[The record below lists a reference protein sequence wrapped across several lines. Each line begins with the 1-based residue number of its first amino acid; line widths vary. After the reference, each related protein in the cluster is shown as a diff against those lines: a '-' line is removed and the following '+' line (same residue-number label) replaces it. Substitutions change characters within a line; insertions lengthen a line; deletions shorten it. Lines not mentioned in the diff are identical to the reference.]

1 MKKLFAILVMLLP
14 AMLMAQK
21 QVINDP
27 NVQARQVSSFH
38 AIKVSNAIDLYLS
51 QSDQEALAV
60 SAANP
65 EFRDRI
71 KTVVEDGVL
80 KITYDDD
87 ARWFRGNK
95 KLKAYISFKMLDR
108 LTAEGAS
115 DIVVNGSIKGNEL
128 AITMGGASDF
138 KGAVEITSLSV
149 RISGASDATVTGK
162 VSNLNVD
169 ANGASDFKGYD
180 LISDNCTVDASGA
193 SDIKITVNKELN
205 ARASGASDV
214 HYRGEG
220 VVRDL
225 KTSGASSVSRRG

>member
-1 MKKLFAILVMLLP
+1 MKKLGAILLMLLP

-27 NVQARQVSSFH
+27 NVQVRNVSSFH
-38 AIKVSNAIDLYLS
+38 AIKVSNAIDLYIS

-60 SAANP
+60 SAVNA
-65 EFRDRI
+65 EFRERI

-95 KLKAYISFKMLDR
+95 KLKAYISFKTLDR

-115 DIVVNGSIKGNEL
+115 DVVVNGSIKGNEL
-128 AITMGGASDF
+128 SIAMGGASDF
-138 KGAVEITSLSV
+138 KGTVEVTTLNIRLG
-149 RISGASDATVTGK
+149 GASDATLSGK
-162 VSNLNVD
+162 VSKLTVD
-169 ANGASDFKGYD
+169 ANGASDFKGYE
-180 LISDNCTVDASGA
+180 LVADNCEVEASGA

-214 HYRGEG
+214 HYRGDG
-220 VVRDL
+220 VIRDL